1 MHPFLDYI
9 LKANLLLIFFGLF
22 YLIFLKRETF
32 YQLNRWYFIGS
43 IIVSIT
49 APFVTFTKTVFV
61 EPIPVEYFVNDNETV
76 FVNEVVKEQSFLES
90 IDLQQISV
98 YLILFISSVLI
109 IRKIYAVAKLYRSIK
124 KLPSL
129 GASNIKI
136 TADNKT
142 VYSFYQWIVVPENF
156 FQWQNHKIILDHE
169 SIHLNQKHTFDLIL
183 IELVAA
189 VFWFNPL
196 VKVMQRAINT
206 NLEFIVDQKMIETTE
221 SVLYQKNL
229 LQFQTQHAI
238 QFVNSY
244 NASEIK
250 NRILQLNSKKS
261 TNMKKLKFLLAT
273 PALVAFFALFQIETV
288 AQIKE
293 TIEVQEMDET
303 SFLVRENFTKDDF
316 AKLSKRLKDDFDIDF
331 SVRNIKYENNKIK
344 SLDYT
349 IRNKDLKISTSETA
363 TDKIIDPFL
372 IIVNLNGDEPFRV
385 EKYSAKPTYAYTV
398 DNEVEPNF
406 VITDDEWKDDSWVN
420 KISKNQRVIYV
431 IDGKK
436 SSKGAALTLNPKDI
450 LSINVH
456 RDQETKDKFKEDV
469 DNVVIIK
476 TKKVKDVTNRD
487 KDLELLLSDRKA
499 FDRIAAKYPIYVDGV
514 LLKKK
519 QLKKFDTKTIRSMY
533 VDENTTEIKL
543 ETRKSETE
551 TFFFKIEDDNDRND
565 YSEKQNKKREPLRLK
580 TSVYDYATGTVI
592 RPFSPSQYSTVE
604 ESYTIYQNG
613 ETPNTKRTVYKD
625 ASGKILKVEDSD
637 DVQLASNT
645 NRFVTSNIVYVVDG
659 DIVME
664 DNFRKIDPKDIE
676 SITILKD
683 QKSKEKYA
691 AINKEGVMIITT
703 KAKKE
708 VSLQRKTQSLKG
720 RELAMKKRNEIVAER
735 KDIILQNRKE
745 REKSGQQLL
754 KKRNEIS
761 EKAQQ
766 HRKELEEQRE
776 KLLAKRKETIV
787 VSNKKSDKK
796 LLNDYYKTLND
807 IFKNVNKTFKEIE
820 DENFK
825 ITSVKA
831 SITREDGTKVELS
844 EVY

>member
-32 YQLNRWYFIGS
+32 YQLNRWYFIAS

-49 APFVTFTKTVFV
+49 APLVTFTKTVFV

-76 FVNEVVKEQSFLES
+76 FINEPVEERSFLET

-109 IRKIYAVAKLYRSIK
+109 IRKIYAVTKLYRSIK

-129 GASNIKI
+129 SVSNIKI
-136 TADNKT
+136 TADTKT

-196 VKVMQRAINT
+196 VKVMQRVINT

-293 TIEVQEMDET
+293 TIEVQEVFENDEVEDSFYVMIHSKYDDEYYKRTVKMLREKYNLNVTIENLKRNKDGELT
-303 SFLVRENFTKDDF
+303 SIKISCKDDNQYF
-316 AKLSKRLKDDFDIDF
+316 LNEHKTNTKPFSPFQLYVYKKDNGKYYIETVSEKNTKEKLAAVPESDFFMLLDTVEKDLDVLKNDRKTFDLVASKFPIVIDGVLMNKKELKNFDT
-331 SVRNIKYENNKIK
+331 SKIK
-344 SLDYT
+344 SVH
-349 IRNKDLKISTSETA
+349 
-363 TDKIIDPFL
+363 IDAGNPEKGT
-372 IIVNLNGDEPFRV
+372 IVNLSTNDD
-385 EKYSAKPTYAYTV
+385 
-398 DNEVEPNF
+398 DNSGGRMF
-406 VITDDEWKDDSWVN
+406 TFKITDDNVKSDFYLKENLKPNLIGSEKPYY
-420 KISKNQRVIYV
+420 KIM
-431 IDGKK
+431 IDGKEATEEELQK
-436 SSKGAALTLNPKDI
+436 FYRTAKTFQARNENKVLIVETNIAETNIDKPHTTIKIGNKTLKYIYLLNGKEISGDDFGKIHPDDI
-450 LSINVH
+450 ERIDVL
-456 RDQETKDKFKEDV
+456 KDKKS
-469 DNVVIIK
+469 IK
-476 TKKVKDVTNRD
+476 KYGD
-487 KDLELLLSDRKA
+487 K
-499 FDRIAAKYPIYVDGV
+499 AKDGV
-514 LLKKK
+514 LL
-519 QLKKFDTKTIRSMY
+519 
-533 VDENTTEIKL
+533 
-543 ETRKSETE
+543 
-551 TFFFKIEDDNDRND
+551 
-565 YSEKQNKKREPLRLK
+565 
-580 TSVYDYATGTVI
+580 
-592 RPFSPSQYSTVE
+592 
-604 ESYTIYQNG
+604 
-613 ETPNTKRTVYKD
+613 
-625 ASGKILKVEDSD
+625 
-637 DVQLASNT
+637 
-645 NRFVTSNIVYVVDG
+645 
-659 DIVME
+659 
-664 DNFRKIDPKDIE
+664 
-676 SITILKD
+676 
-683 QKSKEKYA
+683 
-691 AINKEGVMIITT
+691 ITT
-703 KAKKE
+703 KVKKE
-708 VSLQRKTQSLKG
+708 FSLQQKTQALKA
-720 RELAMKKRNEIVAER
+720 RELAMKQINEIVAER
-735 KDIILQNRKE
+735 KEMEKQRK
-745 REKSGQQLL
+745 
-754 KKRNEIS
+754 NEM
-761 EKAQQ
+761 
-766 HRKELEEQRE
+766 E
-776 KLLAKRKETIV
+776 KLKQVRKDIKTVTSIFNDAKKI
-787 VSNKKSDKK
+787 
-796 LLNDYYKTLND
+796 
-807 IFKNVNKTFKEIE
+807 KNTEG
-820 DENFK
+820 ENFK

>member
-43 IIVSIT
+43 IIASIT
-49 APFVTFTKTVFV
+49 APLITFTKTVLV
-61 EPIPVEYFVNDNETV
+61 DPIPVEYFVNDNETI
-76 FVNEVVKEQSFLES
+76 FINEVVKEPSFLET

-206 NLEFIVDQKMIETTE
+206 NLEFIVDQKMIETTQ

-293 TIEVQEMDET
+293 TIEVQEMEET

-331 SVRNIKYENNKIK
+331 SVRNIKYENNNIK

-349 IRNKDLKISTSETA
+349 IRNKDLKISTSEIA

-372 IIVNLNGDEPFRV
+372 VIVSLNGNEPFRV

-406 VITDDEWKDDSWVN
+406 VITDDEWKDHNWVN

-436 SSKGAALTLNPKDI
+436 SSKGAAITLNPKDI

-469 DNVVIIK
+469 DNIVIIK
-476 TKKVKDVTNRD
+476 TKKVQDVTNLD
-487 KDLELLLSDRKA
+487 KDLEVLFSDRKA
-499 FDRIAAKYPIYVDGV
+499 FDRIAAKYPIYVDEV
-514 LLKKK
+514 LFTKK
-519 QLKKFDTKTIRSMY
+519 QLKNFDTKTIRSMS
-533 VDENTTEIKL
+533 VNENVTEIKL

-551 TFFFKIEDDNDRND
+551 TFFFKIEDDNDKDD
-565 YSEKQNKKREPLRLK
+565 YSEKQNKKQEPLRFT
-580 TSVYDYATGTVI
+580 TSTYDYATGSII
-592 RPFSPSQYSTVE
+592 RPSNASRYQTVE
-604 ESYTIYQNG
+604 ETYTISQNG
-613 ETPNTKRTVYKD
+613 KGSNSKRTVHKD
-625 ASGKILKVEDSD
+625 ADGKILKIEESND
-637 DVQLASNT
+637 DQPMFCSNK
-645 NRFVTSNIVYVVDG
+645 FVTSNILFVVDG
-659 DIVME
+659 EIVME
-664 DNFRKIDPKDIE
+664 SHFRKIDPKDIE

-691 AINKEGVMIITT
+691 ATNKEGVMIITT

-708 VSLQRKTQSLKG
+708 VSLQRKTQALKE
-720 RELAMKKRNEIVAER
+720 RELAMKQRNEIVAER
-735 KDIILQNRKE
+735 KEMEKQRK
-745 REKSGQQLL
+745 
-754 KKRNEIS
+754 NEM
-761 EKAQQ
+761 
-766 HRKELEEQRE
+766 E
-776 KLLAKRKETIV
+776 KLKQVRKDLKTVTSIFNDV
-787 VSNKKSDKK
+787 KKM
-796 LLNDYYKTLND
+796 
-807 IFKNVNKTFKEIE
+807 KNTE

-825 ITSVKA
+825 ITSVRA

>member
-43 IIVSIT
+43 IIVSIS
-49 APFVTFTKTVFV
+49 APLVTFTKTVFV

-76 FVNEVVKEQSFLES
+76 FINEVVKEPSFLET

-98 YLILFISSVLI
+98 YLILFISSILI
-109 IRKIYAVAKLYRSIK
+109 IRKIYAVVKLYRSIK

-136 TADNKT
+136 TADTKT

-156 FQWQNHKIILDHE
+156 FQWQNHKIILAHE

-189 VFWFNPL
+189 ACWFNPL
-196 VKVMQRAINT
+196 VKVMQSAINT

-293 TIEVQEMDET
+293 TIEVQEVFENDEVED
-303 SFLVRENFTKDDF
+303 SFYVMIHSKYDDEYYKRTVKMLREKYNLNVTIDNLKRNKDGE
-316 AKLSKRLKDDFDIDF
+316 LT
-331 SVRNIKYENNKIK
+331 SVRILLPKSTTPNIIGSYKKDEPFSPFNLRVHKKNNEYEIKIVHKGEVGYSEVISDENNKNLNK
-344 SLDYT
+344 NQLSEKEKDFFMLLDT
-349 IRNKDLKISTSETA
+349 VEKDLDILKNDRKTF
-363 TDKIIDPFL
+363 DK
-372 IIVNLNGDEPFRV
+372 V
-385 EKYSAKPTYAYTV
+385 A
-398 DNEVEPNF
+398 
-406 VITDDEWKDDSWVN
+406 
-420 KISKNQRVIYV
+420 SKFPIV
-431 IDGKK
+431 IDGVLMNKNELKK
-436 SSKGAALTLNPKDI
+436 FDSSKIKSVHIDAGNPEKGTSVNLSTNDDDHSGSRMFTFKLADDNSQSANNKTHSSIFINGKESTEEEINNHINKINQQRKDSISSSNKIQVQKLNDKNTHVTIKGIGSSSNDKIVYIVDGKEINPIDFRKIHPGDI
-450 LSINVH
+450 ERIDVL
-456 RDQETKDKFKEDV
+456 KDKKAIE
-469 DNVVIIK
+469 K
-476 TKKVKDVTNRD
+476 YGD
-487 KDLELLLSDRKA
+487 K
-499 FDRIAAKYPIYVDGV
+499 AKDGV
-514 LLKKK
+514 LL
-519 QLKKFDTKTIRSMY
+519 IS
-533 VDENTTEIKL
+533 
-543 ETRKSETE
+543 
-551 TFFFKIEDDNDRND
+551 
-565 YSEKQNKKREPLRLK
+565 
-580 TSVYDYATGTVI
+580 
-592 RPFSPSQYSTVE
+592 
-604 ESYTIYQNG
+604 
-613 ETPNTKRTVYKD
+613 
-625 ASGKILKVEDSD
+625 
-637 DVQLASNT
+637 
-645 NRFVTSNIVYVVDG
+645 
-659 DIVME
+659 
-664 DNFRKIDPKDIE
+664 
-676 SITILKD
+676 
-683 QKSKEKYA
+683 
-691 AINKEGVMIITT
+691 T
-703 KAKKE
+703 KAKKQ
-708 VSLQRKTQSLKG
+708 VSLQEKTQALKA
-720 RELAMKKRNEIVAER
+720 RELAMKQRNEVAER

-745 REKSGQQLL
+745 REKSRQQLL

-766 HRKELEEQRE
+766 RRKELEEQRE
-776 KLLAKRKETIV
+776 KLLAKRKETVI

-796 LLNDYYKTLND
+796 LLNDDYKTLTGIFND
-807 IFKNVNKTFKEIE
+807 VNKTVKEVE

-825 ITSVKA
+825 ITSVRA

>member
-9 LKANLLLIFFGLF
+9 LKANLLLIFFGVF
-22 YLIFLKRETF
+22 YLIFLKQETF
-32 YQLNRWYFIGS
+32 YQLNRWYFVGS

-49 APFVTFTKTVFV
+49 APLITFTKTVLV
-61 EPIPVEYFVNDNETV
+61 DPIPVEFYVNDSENV
-76 FVNEVVKEQSFLES
+76 IINEVVEEPSFLET
-90 IDLQQISV
+90 IDLQEIAV

-124 KLPSL
+124 KLPGV

-156 FQWQNHKIILDHE
+156 FQWQNHQLILDHE

-206 NLEFIVDQKMIETTE
+206 NLEFIVDQKMIEITE

-244 NASEIK
+244 NTSEIK

-273 PALVAFFALFQIETV
+273 PALVAFFALFQTETI

-293 TIEVQEMDET
+293 SIEVQETEET

-316 AKLSKRLKDDFDIDF
+316 AKLSKKLKDDFGIDF
-331 SVRNIKYENNKIK
+331 SVSNLKYDNNKIK

-406 VITDDEWKDDSWVN
+406 VITDDEWKDHSWVN

-431 IDGKK
+431 IDGTK

-456 RDQETKDKFKEDV
+456 RDQKTKDNFNEAV
-469 DNVVIIK
+469 DNVVIIR

-514 LLKKK
+514 LLTKK
-519 QLKKFDTKTIRSMY
+519 QLKNFDTKTIRSMS
-533 VDENTTEIKL
+533 VDENVTEVKLTTK
-543 ETRKSETE
+543 KSETE
-551 TFFFKIEDDNDRND
+551 TFFFKIEDDNDQASNF
-565 YSEKQNKKREPLRLK
+565 STSNKKEEPLRLK

-592 RPFSPSQYSTVE
+592 RPYNPSQPRTIE

-664 DNFRKIDPKDIE
+664 DDFRKIHPSDIE
-676 SITILKD
+676 SVTVLKD
-683 QKSKEKYA
+683 KKSKEKYA
-691 AINKEGVMIITT
+691 ASSKEAVMVITT

-708 VSLQRKTQSLKG
+708 VSLQQKTQALKA
-720 RELAMKKRNEIVAER
+720 RELAMKQRNEVISER
-735 KDIILQNRKE
+735 NEVIQNRKE
-745 REKSGQQLL
+745 RKEREESRQQLL

-766 HRKELEEQRE
+766 RRKELEKQQW
-776 KLLAKRKETIV
+776 I
-787 VSNKKSDKK
+787 SDFT
-796 LLNDYYKTLND
+796 NAYN
-807 IFKNVNKTFKEIE
+807 
-820 DENFK
+820 
-825 ITSVKA
+825 
-831 SITREDGTKVELS
+831 SI
-844 EVY
+844 

>member
-43 IIVSIT
+43 IIVSIS
-49 APFVTFTKTVFV
+49 APLVTFTKTVFV

-76 FVNEVVKEQSFLES
+76 FVNEVVKESSFLET
-90 IDLQQISV
+90 IDLQQTAV

-136 TADNKT
+136 IADNKT

-196 VKVMQRAINT
+196 VKVMQRVINT

-288 AQIKE
+288 AQVKE
-293 TIEVQEMDET
+293 NIEVQEMEET

-316 AKLSKRLKDDFDIDF
+316 AKLTQKLKEDFGIDF
-331 SVRNIKYENNKIK
+331 SVQNIKYENNKIK

-372 IIVNLNGDEPFRV
+372 VIVSLNDNEPFRV
-385 EKYSAKPTYAYTV
+385 EKYSEKAKYSYTV
-398 DNEVEPNF
+398 DNDKNPTFE
-406 VITDDEWKDDSWVN
+406 ITGQEWKN
-420 KISKNQRVIYV
+420 KTWIEKVTTNQKTIFV
-431 IDGKK
+431 IDGRESSEKEVRRLTSDEIFIINIHKDEKMIKK
-436 SSKGAALTLNPKDI
+436 YNRKA
-450 LSINVH
+450 
-456 RDQETKDKFKEDV
+456 
-469 DNVVIIK
+469 DNIVIIK
-476 TKKVKDVTNRD
+476 TKKQIKNLGNLD
-487 KDLELLLSDRKA
+487 KDLELLLSDKKA
-499 FDRIAAKYPIYVDGV
+499 FDRIAAKYPIYVDDE
-514 LLKKK
+514 LLTKK
-519 QLKKFDTKTIRSMY
+519 QLKNFDTKTIRSMY

-543 ETRKSETE
+543 TTRKSESE
-551 TFFFKIEDDNDRND
+551 TFFFKIEDDNSQSAKNKTHSSIFINGKESTEEELRIHINKINQQRKDSISSSNKIQVQKLND
-565 YSEKQNKKREPLRLK
+565 KDTHVTIKGIGSSSNQK
-580 TSVYDYATGTVI
+580 
-592 RPFSPSQYSTVE
+592 
-604 ESYTIYQNG
+604 TIY
-613 ETPNTKRTVYKD
+613 
-625 ASGKILKVEDSD
+625 I
-637 DVQLASNT
+637 
-645 NRFVTSNIVYVVDG
+645 VDG
-659 DIVME
+659 KEQNSE
-664 DNFRKIDPKDIE
+664 DFRKIHPGDIE
-676 SITILKD
+676 RIDVLKD
-683 QKSKEKYA
+683 KKTLEKYGDKA
-691 AINKEGVMIITT
+691 KDGVLLITT

-708 VSLQRKTQSLKG
+708 VSLQRKTQALKA
-720 RELAMKKRNEIVAER
+720 RELAVKKRNEVVA
-735 KDIILQNRKE
+735 
-745 REKSGQQLL
+745 
-754 KKRNEIS
+754 
-761 EKAQQ
+761 
-766 HRKELEEQRE
+766 
-776 KLLAKRKETIV
+776 
-787 VSNKKSDKK
+787 NKKTN
-796 LLNDYYKTLND
+796 LPT
-807 IFKNVNKTFKEIE
+807 
-820 DENFK
+820 
-825 ITSVKA
+825 
-831 SITREDGTKVELS
+831 
-844 EVY
+844 